1 MQWKAYGTS
10 GLSQLVETLF
20 DNAEYFKDQ
29 VAKTPG
35 FRLLFSDLQ
44 SVNICFWYIP
54 SSMRGEEENEEWW
67 QKLSKVYLYDKTKNN
82 SKIFIV
88 GWSSEFL
95 LFPISWCS
103 WFWSPGVDLNS
114 NQSVCIYMLKPIQRC
129 FTPRSIN
136 LCFYLLTH
144 SIFKL
149 KVAKNNYLYK

>member
-1 MQWKAYGTS
+1 MGKKFKFENTNAILSLDRQKVDCVATLVLFLLISQMQWKAYGTS

-67 QKLSKVYLYDKTKNN
+67 QKLSKVYFY
-82 SKIFIV
+82 
-88 GWSSEFL
+88 GA
-95 LFPISWCS
+95 
-103 WFWSPGVDLNS
+103 
-114 NQSVCIYMLKPIQRC
+114 
-129 FTPRSIN
+129 PRVFS
-136 LCFYLLTH
+136 
-144 SIFKL
+144 
-149 KVAKNNYLYK
+149 